1 MGVGACRAG
10 PPGAPPDSLA
20 RPPGHEARGYK
31 TSTISPIFTQYTGE
45 NNRSKAMFTQGKI
58 LEKVWS
64 TNILNILQSSHCKE
78 ISLGNTF
85 FRKANICPYQCDNLG

>member
-20 RPPGHEARGYK
+20 RPPGQHARQRLQQAQLVRYLH
-31 TSTISPIFTQYTGE
+31 STQI
-45 NNRSKAMFTQGKI
+45 NRSKAMFTQGKI